1 MLVYPQLSTGAL
13 GQFPIRK
20 RHALRTVVNRAADG
34 STVKL
39 ADTSAELTEWQL
51 DYASLADAEADALRE
66 FFVAAE
72 GTLNG
77 FSFLDPAGNLVAWSD
92 KLEESVWERAPLL
105 SLAGGVTD
113 PVGGTAG
120 WRLTNTGAGAQSVAQ
135 TLGGP
140 GKYVY
145 CLSAYARS
153 EALTPVT
160 MLAGENRAVR
170 KIGPGWSRI
179 SFTATGDAEASSIS
193 FGLEL
198 PAGASVEVFGIQV
211 EAQTAASGYKAT
223 TRGGIYANARLGDD
237 ILSITAM
244 GENRHSC
251 TLNIIHAN
259 HL

>member
-20 RHALRTVVNRAADG
+20 RHTLRTVVNRAADG

-51 DYASLADAEADALRE
+51 EYESLSDAEAEALRQ

-77 FSFLDPAGNLVAWSD
+77 FTFLDPAGNLVAWSD
-92 KLEESVWERAPLL
+92 ALEESVWERAPLL
-105 SLAGGVTD
+105 SLAGGVAD
-113 PVGGTAG
+113 PAGGTAG
-120 WRLTNTGAGAQSVAQ
+120 WRLTNSGAGAQSIAQ
-135 TLGGP
+135 TLAGP
-140 GKYVY
+140 GEYVY

-160 MLAGENRAVR
+160 MRAGESGAVR
-170 KIGPGWSRI
+170 KVATDWNRI
-179 SFTATGDAEASSIS
+179 AFTANGDAEASSIS
-193 FGLEL
+193 FGFEL
-198 PAGASVEVFGIQV
+198 PAGASIEIFGIQV
-211 EAQTAASGYKAT
+211 EAQTVASVYKAT
-223 TRGGIYANARLGDD
+223 TRGGIYANARLSDD
-237 ILSITAM
+237 ILSITAT